1 VSIARRDRPAEAC
14 TIARRA
20 SSNIRHSQMG
30 EMDKVLFFSILL
42 VFLGALFGSVM
53 QHRRVDRVLK
63 DLRGFHVTAKLE
75 SGKRVWG
82 RLNLFANAVE
92 FVFSRPY
99 TNRRGNL
106 LTSFIVFSE
115 QMNDIEV
122 IFRFHDE
129 LTPRNQKRRLKE
141 IARTKNPGVLRR
153 INRSLRNFMVS
164 FREAIDE
171 SIGLLL
177 SRVQK
182 KASSA
187 LLKGQEDYLKKIRH
201 NAIGIV
207 STAAYDPV
215 LEHYINHRV
224 VVEAGKVDGQR
235 IEYAGVL
242 KEYST
247 GWISVLD
254 CYLNSEN
261 TLPLSDASRLMMQR
275 KMDFRLHLRSREVD
289 ERTIIDMTLEI
300 TNRDSQN
307 IAIWHIE
314 GPDGFTHEVDQ
325 MLGPGERVTIELAD
339 LPEACTSS
347 IDPAELPVELT
358 LIAPERQQTEEAD
371 EDHETRRFPALP
383 RLSLVFDTIRG
394 VDIYIPRSK
403 GLLRHGSEFLD

>member
-1 VSIARRDRPAEAC
+1 
-14 TIARRA
+14 
-20 SSNIRHSQMG
+20 
-30 EMDKVLFFSILL
+30 MDKVLFFSILL

-63 DLRGFHVTAKLE
+63 DLRGFHVTAKLD

-82 RLNLFANAVE
+82 RLNLFANAIE
-92 FVFSRPY
+92 FIFSRPY

-106 LTSFIVFSE
+106 LTSFIIFSE

-122 IFRFHDE
+122 IYRFHDE
-129 LTPRNQKRRLKE
+129 LTPKNQKRRLKE
-141 IARTKNPGVLRR
+141 IARTKNPGIFRR
-153 INRSLRNFMVS
+153 MNRSLRNFMVS

-182 KASSA
+182 KASTA

-215 LEHYINHRV
+215 MEHYINHRV
-224 VVEAGKVDGQR
+224 VIEAGKVDGER

-254 CYLNSEN
+254 CYLSSEN
-261 TLPLSDASRLMMQR
+261 QLPLSDASRLMMQR
-275 KMDFRLHLRSREVD
+275 KMDFHIRLSQRQAGEQSF
-289 ERTIIDMTLEI
+289 IDMTLEI
-300 TNRDSQN
+300 TNRDDQN
-307 IAIWHIE
+307 IAIWHID
-314 GPDGFTHEVDQ
+314 GPDGYSHEIDK
-325 MLGPGERVTIELAD
+325 MLAPGDSITIELKN

-347 IDPAELPVELT
+347 IDPAELPVDLV
-358 LIAPERQQTEEAD
+358 LIAPERQADTD
-371 EDHETRRFPALP
+371 EDHEERRFPALP